1 MIVFRLDKLL
11 SARDWTDYRL
21 AQESGL
27 HPNVIGKY
35 RKNLVKR
42 PDLEVLNRMCEILQC
57 DVGELMVYA
66 TDKGKQ
72 KSATRSKKR

>member
-11 SARDWTDYRL
+11 KDRAWSDYRL

-35 RKNLVKR
+35 RKNEVKR
-42 PDLEVLNRMCEILQC
+42 PDLGVLNAMCVALEC
-57 DVGELMVYA
+57 TTGELIEHVPE
-66 TDKGKQ
+66 
-72 KSATRSKKR
+72 KKAKKK

>member
-1 MIVFRLDKLL
+1 MIVFRLDELL
-11 SARDWTDYRL
+11 KERGWSDYRL

-42 PDLEVLNRMCEILQC
+42 PDLGVLNQMCTILQC
-57 DVGELMVYA
+57 ETGELIEFIP
-66 TDKGKQ
+66 DKKT
-72 KSATRSKKR
+72 KAR